1 MASLWWKLKQKLP
14 SVEKEVRLFELR
26 RKIFHCIGILF
37 PILTLN
43 VDPKILMQILCVII
57 IPMIIL
63 DYNNWLKYLI
73 KIPKGS
79 VLLHLLR
86 EHEMIYGQLCGLSW
100 LFLGYFVVLAGCDR
114 YLVAM
119 AMAVLIFCDMM
130 SALIGKNLGKINMCG
145 KTLEGTLAYIL
156 TGFIVLIVFLRYF
169 VPQDTFDGLYLIIA
183 VVVSAFAELI
193 AKSIHID
200 DNFAIPVSFCYTYQ
214 ALMLAFG

>member
-1 MASLWWKLKQKLP
+1 MDGLWWKIKKKIP
-14 SVEKEVRLFELR
+14 SVEKEVRLFELK
-26 RKIFHCIGILF
+26 RKIFHCIGIIF
-37 PILTLN
+37 PVLTLN
-43 VDPKILMQILCVII
+43 VDTQILMQILCVII
-57 IPMIIL
+57 IPVVVL
-63 DYNNWLKYLI
+63 DYNNWLKFLV
-73 KIPKGS
+73 KLPKGS

-100 LFLGYFVVLAGCDR
+100 LFIGYFVVLAGCDK
-114 YLVAM
+114 YLVAI

-130 SALIGKNLGKINMCG
+130 SALVGKNLGKINMCG

-156 TGFIVLIVFLRYF
+156 TGFIVLIVFLRCF
-169 VPQDTFDGLYLIIA
+169 VPKDTFDGLYLIIA

-214 ALMLAFG
+214 ALTFAFG